1 MGNQYRKAIRELST
15 KKTEELLDSKSKDLI
30 TNAKNLFFKKVLRE
44 IVIGNDRGED
54 VIRVLEQKLAL
65 KDKLLKKALLGAEH
79 FRVSIEKV
87 ELK

>member
-87 ELK
+87 EAK